1 MILLLV
7 FGNMLLTPFLR
18 LHVFF
23 VSRVLNSKD
32 VEVNL
37 TPKERVF
44 AVFYQQYLGGLI
56 LFLFVK
62 ELCHAHSGRAQRQ
75 GTNVPRL
82 YLQVFIPFS
91 DLDC

>member
-37 TPKERVF
+37 TPKDRVS

-62 ELCHAHSGRAQRQ
+62 ELCHAYSGCAQKQ
-75 GTNVPRL
+75 GTNVSHL
-82 YLQVFIPFS
+82 YLHVFIPFS